1 MMKVVV
7 GAGSCGIA
15 AGAQKVY
22 DALKV
27 QNGDRAFFLTVTGC
41 NGMCF
46 LEPIVDIYDEQN
58 KLTRLV
64 KVTAADAER
73 IANAV
78 KSGDLQSVSDLVISD

>member
-22 DALKV
+22 DALEAL
-27 QNGDRAFFLTVTGC
+27 NTENTAFELRITGC

-46 LEPIVDIYDEQN
+46 LEPIVDIYDESGD
-58 KLTRLV
+58 LTRLV
-64 KVTAADAER
+64 KICLR
-73 IANAV
+73 
-78 KSGDLQSVSDLVISD
+78 